1 MDERVSFSEL
11 GKMLFRNGK
20 VIVLATAGAFVLSA
34 ALSLVLPQWYKARAT
49 ILPPESAVSQ
59 PDIVGIMRYAG
70 VKPAQL
76 PTVTTPADIYS
87 VILRSN
93 TIAEAVIDSLDLVKV
108 YKAKRLRDAKE
119 RVFDNTQVTLMPEG
133 VVEVAYEDKDRIRAA
148 DVANA
153 FVRELDK
160 FNRESKVSTAR
171 RVREMVEDRLRETR
185 AELERAEDALKVFK
199 ETSGAIFISEQAS
212 ASIRTAAEIF
222 GEIAQLEVSLDRLK
236 QYATDKSP
244 EVMEINLEIRTLRRK
259 LAEMGYIKSESDQPP
274 SSNLFP
280 RFDAAPRLEKQIADL
295 TMEVEIKRSV
305 YKVLSEQYEEA
316 RIQEA
321 RDTPTLQIL
330 DWAQPPDIRSKPKR
344 KAMVAVSTAAAF
356 LLSSAVV
363 LHRERRK
370 GSGRG

>member
-1 MDERVSFSEL
+1 MDERVSFGEL

-20 VIVLATAGAFVLSA
+20 VIVLVTAGAFVLSA